1 MKKRVNL
8 IGEQEQGGHKNPQ
21 EHDKSTIE
29 VTAKSQNDQNISHR
43 GEFRKDGNQSQPR
56 NKLTGQQQG
65 KITCIQNVQDH
76 QEQFQEAQWQ
86 T

>member
-29 VTAKSQNDQNISHR
+29 VTAKSKIHPNTSQR
-43 GEFRKDGNQSQPR
+43 VKLKKDGNQSQ
-56 NKLTGQQQG
+56 
-65 KITCIQNVQDH
+65 
-76 QEQFQEAQWQ
+76 
-86 T
+86 